1 MRFLHTADWHLGK
14 LLHGKH
20 LTDDQRGLLRQL
32 CGIVEDTRPD
42 VVLMAGDVY
51 DRSVPPSTAVELLD
65 DTLSEL
71 VLELGVPVVAIAG
84 NHDSPDRLDF
94 GSRILR
100 GQGLHV
106 FSKPAADP
114 GVVTIEDDHGPVHIA
129 GLPYAEPPQA
139 RQVFDDP
146 GIKTHDEVV
155 AAQAEAAREQVPEE
169 ERSIAVAHVFAKGGE
184 LADSERP
191 LAVGGAETVSTSRF
205 DGFDYVALGHLH
217 RRQQVGE
224 EHIQYSGSLM
234 KYSFDEVRHDKSVHL
249 VEMGAEGTCEIRRIP
264 LTPERDLRRVEG
276 TLSEVQAG
284 GDGGNGS
291 GSSPDEN
298 EEDYIWVTLEEEG
311 PVVDAMSRIRET
323 YPNALHVEQQAQV
336 DGSSLSGLASD
347 LEAQSEE
354 EVFEEFAAH
363 ATGNESL
370 SEGHREVLEEAI
382 GRLEEEERG
391 T

>member
-139 RQVFDDP
+139 RHVFDDP

-276 TLSEVQAG
+276 TLSEIQTG
-284 GDGGNGS
+284 GGNGS

-391 T
+391 A

>member
-51 DRSVPPSTAVELLD
+51 DRSVPPSPAVELLD

-100 GQGLHV
+100 RQGLHV
-106 FSKPAADP
+106 FSKPAAEP
-114 GVVTIEDDHGPVHIA
+114 GVVTIEDEHGPVHIA

-139 RQVFDDP
+139 RQVFDNP

-155 AAQAEAAREQVPEE
+155 AAQAEAARKRVPEE
-169 ERSIAVAHVFAKGGE
+169 ERSIAVAHVFAQGGE

-191 LAVGGAETVSTSRF
+191 LAVGGAETVSASRF

-224 EHIQYSGSLM
+224 DHIQYSGSLM
-234 KYSFDEVRHDKSVHL
+234 KYSFDEVHHDKSVHL
-249 VEMGAEGTCEIRRIP
+249 VEMDVGGNCEIGRIP

-276 TLSEVQAG
+276 TLSEIQG
-284 GDGGNGS
+284 GGS
-291 GSSPDEN
+291 GGGGEFSPDEN
-298 EEDYIWVTLEEEG
+298 DEDYIWVTLEEEG

-323 YPNALHVEQQAQV
+323 YPNALHVEQQARV

-363 ATGNESL
+363 ATGEETL
-370 SEGHREVLEEAI
+370 SESHREVLEEAI
-382 GRLEEEERG
+382 GRLEKEERG
-391 T
+391 A